1 MVGRLP
7 PRTTTNSDL
16 TVPLHTGDASDN
28 ESASHRGSNSL
39 IRRPQRK
46 GTAGS
51 VNSDDFADKA
61 AKLRIDFE
69 GGRKS
74 SLEQQRF
81 SSEFRFNAQMSLRV
95 AFGVWIASCI
105 QTRVSDYDPS
115 DEGKKWVLFPSWYYL
130 GGLSYC
136 AVAVLFTTGKNIGS
150 TLMIAWQAFLGV
162 GMALVYS
169 ILLFA
174 CMDVHTQDK
183 DAEDPY
189 DGYIEIK
196 QAFSSSTY
204 WVNLHNFYTTLP
216 WMIIFTVA
224 VLVCPFAPTTKKFA
238 VANNLYFIL
247 TIINPANPVGSGL
260 KMSDNSSFRTA
271 NILRN
276 LEVYFFVGIVG
287 SLVSLAIMFVPYPIF
302 AINRLRE
309 ETKGAAEDILDLLNI
324 IVDSY
329 CFKNKNMDHMN
340 FLKLKLQRKFDAA
353 AARHC
358 RMDALLR
365 DAWWEQSFG
374 FHYALRFHR
383 PIMFN
388 YVKLV
393 GSLISDLR
401 TLSYAMQL
409 EKYEHLHFT
418 YMKVLQR
425 EIYIIQTRSGDL
437 LNEIA
442 REVQSASREVKLLS
456 IPRLEAQ
463 METTLHRYRSTQ
475 NRTLRT
481 HPVTLE
487 EMAGN
492 VPLNLFLFSL
502 NSFCSTMIDFQ
513 DIHNN
518 KNYTDAHRIRS
529 FILASIRKFFHS
541 QHYTNGHVML
551 TAMRGSI
558 AIVMGIFFSVYVYG
572 FNSTVPSTV
581 AYVLGNYLGGS
592 FSATVNR
599 VGGVVAG
606 SVVPSV
612 FQFFIAQICDP
623 QYLNVVLSD
632 IVLIVWIAISMY
644 VCYVGGYSSYAGLV
658 SAFVSTGILMRQSD
672 LCYASA
678 ADNASSIAISSYS
691 SLAQTSVGIVLFIL
705 VELLM
710 CPERATK
717 LLRRNIQK
725 TLRLQL
731 EAFQVLFGHHL
742 SSSSTMDA
750 DTMEHLREILQV
762 KIPAKHLAQ
771 VTLLREA
778 QAEPLLWRPVFSVRK
793 YEKVLESSRRL
804 LNNNTLLFKLL
815 RWFNYRVEHN
825 RVHLNSIDIRDSL
838 TAARPSTDKSIHTQW
853 QAAASQFQ
861 TAAKD
866 SFTTLEMLFGDAFLY
881 SDPDQT
887 AIFMQMKEAFR
898 LADKDCSGEID
909 ADEVA
914 EMLETIFAQSGAV
927 KQGEIHKYVEE
938 FMRVVD
944 KDRSGMVSFEEFMEA
959 LENGLKLE
967 VEVYTRRKPKAQA
980 LLAVRR
986 ENALPCINEDGVDGD
1001 ESESDGPKAT
1011 EGESAAVHPT
1021 HLKAPLTS
1029 ETINALDAKVNTSRA
1044 PMPSSEGYRRSS
1056 QASSVERG
1064 RKPSQ
1069 SSAASS
1075 TPMCREHDVL
1085 NVEDFS
1091 TSDIAAQ
1098 MKTAYVEWL
1107 LEDRRYEKVS
1117 MEELLL
1123 LNCLVSG
1130 AEGIAKSLTEMAEIV
1145 VAS

>member
-7 PRTTTNSDL
+7 PRNTPNSDL
-16 TVPLHTGDASDN
+16 TVPLHTGDASDD
-28 ESASHRGSNSL
+28 ESASQRLRRTQRRGT
-39 IRRPQRK
+39 
-46 GTAGS
+46 GGS
-51 VNSDDFADKA
+51 VGSEDFADKA
-61 AKLRIDFE
+61 AKLRIDFDSD
-69 GGRKS
+69 RKS

-81 SSEFRFNAQMSLRV
+81 SREFRFNAQLSLRV
-95 AFGVWIASCI
+95 AVGVLIASAI

-115 DEGKKWVLFPSWYYL
+115 DAYGKKWVLFPSWYYL

-136 AVAVLFTTGKNIGS
+136 AIAVLFTTGKTIGS
-150 TLMIAWQAFLGV
+150 TLMIVWQAFLGV

-183 DAEDPY
+183 EAEDPY
-189 DGYIEIK
+189 DGYVEIK

-216 WMIIFTVA
+216 WMIIFTVV
-224 VLVCPFAPTTKKFA
+224 VLVCPFAGTTKKFA

-247 TIINPANPVGSGL
+247 TIINPADPIGGSGL
-260 KMSDNSSFRTA
+260 KTSGDPSFRTA

-276 LEVYFFVGIVG
+276 LEVYFLIGIVG

-302 AINRLRE
+302 AINRLR
-309 ETKGAAEDILDLLNI
+309 KDSKLAAEDILDLLNI

-329 CFKNKNMDHMN
+329 CFKNKNVEHMN
-340 FLKLKLQRKFDAA
+340 FLKLKLQRKFDGAS
-353 AARHC
+353 ARHR
-358 RMDALLR
+358 RMEGLLG
-365 DAWWEQSFG
+365 DAWWEVSLG
-374 FHYALRFHR
+374 FHYLLGFHR

-425 EIYIIQTRSGDL
+425 EVYIIQTRSGDL
-437 LNEIA
+437 LHEIA
-442 REVQSASREVKLLS
+442 REVQSAARGVTLVA

-475 NRTLRT
+475 NRTLRKN
-481 HPVTLE
+481 PVTLE

-502 NSFCSTMIDFQ
+502 NSFCSTMIGFQ
-513 DIHNN
+513 DIHNK
-518 KNYTDAHRIRS
+518 KNYTDTRRIRS
-529 FILASIRKFFHS
+529 FLVSAVINFFKAH
-541 QHYTNGHVML
+541 HYTDGHAML
-551 TAMRGSI
+551 SAFRGSV
-558 AIVMGIFFSVYVYG
+558 AIVMGIFLSVYVYG
-572 FNSTVPSTV
+572 FNSTVPSTIAFV
-581 AYVLGNYLGGS
+581 MGNFIGGS
-592 FSATVNR
+592 FRATVNR

-623 QYLNVVLSD
+623 QYLNVVLTNV
-632 IVLIVWIAISMY
+632 VLFIWICISMY

-678 ADNASSIAISSYS
+678 SDDASSIAISSYS
-691 SLAQTSVGIVLFIL
+691 SLAQTSVGIVLFIV

-710 CPERATK
+710 FPKSATN

-725 TLRLQL
+725 TLKLQL
-731 EAFQVLFGHHL
+731 EAFEVLFGHHL
-742 SSSSTMDA
+742 TNSSTMDD

-762 KIPAKHLAQ
+762 KIPAKHTEQAALLAEAQ
-771 VTLLREA
+771 V
-778 QAEPLLWRPVFSVRK
+778 EPLMWRPAFSTRK
-793 YEKVLESSRRL
+793 YEKVLESSRRV
-804 LNNNTLLFKLL
+804 LNNNTLLFKLV

-838 TAARPSTDKSIHTQW
+838 TAARPSADGNSTHAKW
-853 QAAASQFQ
+853 QLATSHFQ
-861 TAAKD
+861 TAVVD
-866 SFTTLEMLFGDAFLY
+866 SFNTLEMLFGDAFLY
-881 SDPDQT
+881 SEPDQT
-887 AIFMQMKEAFR
+887 AVFMQMKEAFR

-914 EMLETIFAQSGAV
+914 DMLETIFAQSGAV
-927 KQGEIHKYVEE
+927 KQGEIQKYVEE

-944 KDRSGMVSFEEFMEA
+944 KDESGMVSFEEFMEA

-967 VEVYTRRKPKAQA
+967 VEVYTRRKPKAPA
-980 LLAVRR
+980 LVARR
-986 ENALPCINEDGVDGD
+986 ENVLAAINEDDAGD
-1001 ESESDGPKAT
+1001 ESESDVEAGT
-1011 EGESAAVHPT
+1011 VHPSDST
-1021 HLKAPLTS
+1021 HSKVLLTADAIS
-1029 ETINALDAKVNTSRA
+1029 ALDAKVNTSRA
-1044 PMPSSEGYRRSS
+1044 AMPPHEGYRRSS
-1056 QASSVERG
+1056 QASSVDRG
-1064 RKPSQ
+1064 RKA

-1075 TPMCREHDVL
+1075 APAMRREHDVL
-1085 NVEDFS
+1085 NVEEFS

>member
-7 PRTTTNSDL
+7 PHNTPSGDL
-16 TVPLHTGDASDN
+16 TVPLNVGDASDD
-28 ESASHRGSNSL
+28 ESASRRGSSSL
-39 IRRPQRK
+39 VRRPQRR
-46 GTAGS
+46 GTGS
-51 VNSDDFADKA
+51 VGSEDFADKA
-61 AKLRIDFE
+61 AKLRIAFD
-69 GGRKS
+69 GGRKG

-81 SSEFRFNAQMSLRV
+81 SREFRFNAQLSLRV
-95 AFGVWIASCI
+95 ACGVLIASCI
-105 QTRVSDYDPS
+105 QTRVSDYEPTNAY
-115 DEGKKWVLFPSWYYL
+115 GKKWVLFPSWYYL

-136 AVAVLFTTGKNIGS
+136 AIAVLFTTGKTIGS
-150 TLMIAWQAFLGV
+150 TLMIVWQAFLGV
-162 GMALVYS
+162 GMALVYN

-174 CMDVHTQDK
+174 CMDVHTLDES
-183 DAEDPY
+183 AEDPY
-189 DGYIEIK
+189 HGFIEIK
-196 QAFSSSTY
+196 QAFSASTY
-204 WVNLHNFYTTLP
+204 WVNLHNFYTVLP

-224 VLVCPFAPTTKKFA
+224 VLVFPFSATTKKFA
-238 VANNLYFIL
+238 VANNLYFVL
-247 TIINPANPVGSGL
+247 TIINPADPISGSGL
-260 KMSDNSSFRTA
+260 KTSEDSHFHTA

-276 LEVYFFVGIVG
+276 LAVYFFVGIIG
-287 SLVSLAIMFVPYPIF
+287 SLVSLVIMFIPYPIF
-302 AINRLRE
+302 AMKKLR
-309 ETKGAAEDILDLLNI
+309 KDSVCAAADILDLLNI

-329 CFKNKNMDHMN
+329 CFKNKNVEHMH

-353 AARHC
+353 AARHR
-358 RMDALLR
+358 RMEALLT

-374 FHYALRFHR
+374 FHYALGFHR

-393 GSLISDLR
+393 GSLIADLR

-425 EIYIIQTRSGDL
+425 EVYVIQTRSGDL

-442 REVQSASREVKLLS
+442 REAQSASREVKLLS

-463 METTLHRYRSTQ
+463 MEATLHRYRSTQ
-475 NRTLRT
+475 SKTLRSY
-481 HPVTLE
+481 PVTVE

-502 NSFCSTMIDFQ
+502 NSFCSTMINFQ
-513 DIHNN
+513 DIHNK
-518 KNYTDAHRIRS
+518 KNYTDVHRIRS
-529 FILASIRKFFHS
+529 FLMASVTNFFKAH
-541 QHYTNGHVML
+541 HYTNGHVML
-551 TAMRGSI
+551 AAFRGSV
-558 AIVMGIFFSVYVYG
+558 AIVLGIFLSVYVYA
-572 FNSTVPSTV
+572 FNSTVPSTI
-581 AYVLGNYLGGS
+581 AYVLGSFIGGS
-592 FSATVNR
+592 FRATVNR

-623 QYLNVVLSD
+623 EYLNVVLSNV
-632 IVLIVWIAISMY
+632 VLFVWVSISMY

-672 LCYASA
+672 TCYASA
-678 ADNASSIAISSYS
+678 LDNASSIAISSYS
-691 SLAQTSVGIVLFIL
+691 SLAQTSVGIVLFIV
-705 VELLM
+705 VELLLF
-710 CPERATK
+710 PKSATH

-725 TLRLQL
+725 TLKLQL
-731 EAFQVLFGHHL
+731 EVFEVLFGHHL
-742 SSSSTMDA
+742 TSSSTMDA
-750 DTMEHLREILQV
+750 DTTERLRDILQV
-762 KIPAKHLAQ
+762 KIPAKHSEQA
-771 VTLLREA
+771 TLLAEA
-778 QAEPLLWRPVFSVRK
+778 QAEPLMWRPAFSVQK

-804 LNNNTLLFKLL
+804 LHNNTLLFKLV
-815 RWFNYRVEHN
+815 RWFDYRIDHN

-838 TAARPSTDKSIHTQW
+838 TAPRPSTDANTTHAKW
-853 QAAASQFQ
+853 QLATGQFQ
-861 TAAKD
+861 SAVTD
-866 SFTTLEMLFGDAFLY
+866 SFNTLQMLFGDAFLY

-914 EMLETIFAQSGAV
+914 DMLETIFAQSGAV
-927 KQGEIHKYVEE
+927 KEGEIQKYVEE

-944 KDRSGMVSFEEFMEA
+944 KDESGLVSFEEFMEA

-967 VEVYTRRKPKAQA
+967 VEVYNRRKPKAPA
-980 LLAVRR
+980 LLARR
-986 ENALPCINEDGVDGD
+986 ENALPCIDEDGDDSDGD
-1001 ESESDGPKAT
+1001 VPKG
-1011 EGESAAVHPT
+1011 EGDTGAVHPSIS
-1021 HLKAPLTS
+1021 LKTPLTADS
-1029 ETINALDAKVNTSRA
+1029 LNALDAKVNTSRA
-1044 PMPSSEGYRRSS
+1044 PVPSHEGYRRSS

-1064 RKPSQ
+1064 RKPS
-1069 SSAASS
+1069 SAASS
-1075 TPMCREHDVL
+1075 QPAMCRAHDVL

-1091 TSDIAAQ
+1091 TNDIAAQ

-1130 AEGIAKSLTEMAEIV
+1130 AEGIAKSLTDMAEIV

>member
-1 MVGRLP
+1 MVGRVP
-7 PRTTTNSDL
+7 SRNSDL
-16 TVPLHTGDASDN
+16 TVPLHTGESSDH
-28 ESASHRGSNSL
+28 ESASHRGSNS
-39 IRRPQRK
+39 IVRRSQRK
-46 GTAGS
+46 GTIGS
-51 VNSDDFADKA
+51 VGSDDFADKA
-61 AKLRIDFE
+61 AKLRIAFD

-74 SLEQQRF
+74 SLEQQRL
-81 SSEFRFNAQMSLRV
+81 SREFRFNAQLSLRV
-95 AFGVWIASCI
+95 AVGVLIASAI

-115 DEGKKWVLFPSWYYL
+115 DTYGKKWVLFPSWYYL

-136 AVAVLFTTGKNIGS
+136 AVAVLFTTGKTIGS
-150 TLMIAWQAFLGV
+150 TLMIVWQAFLGV

-183 DAEDPY
+183 SAEDPY
-189 DGYIEIK
+189 DGYIEID

-216 WMIIFTVA
+216 WMIIFTVV
-224 VLVCPFAPTTKKFA
+224 VLVCPFAATTKKFA

-247 TIINPANPVGSGL
+247 TIINPADPISGSGL
-260 KMSDNSSFRTA
+260 KTSGDSSFRTA

-276 LEVYFFVGIVG
+276 LEVYFLIGFVGSMV
-287 SLVSLAIMFVPYPIF
+287 SLVIMFIPYPIF
-302 AINRLRE
+302 AINRLR
-309 ETKGAAEDILDLLNI
+309 KDSKRAAEDILDLLNI

-329 CFKNKNMDHMN
+329 CFKNKNVEHMH

-353 AARHC
+353 AARHR
-358 RMDALLR
+358 RMDGLLK

-374 FHYALRFHR
+374 FHYLLGFHR

-437 LNEIA
+437 LHEITN
-442 REVQSASREVKLLS
+442 EVQSASREVKLAA
-456 IPRLEAQ
+456 IPRLETQ

-475 NRTLRT
+475 NRTLRK

-502 NSFCSTMIDFQ
+502 NSFCSTMISFQ
-513 DIHNN
+513 DTHNK
-518 KNYTDAHRIRS
+518 KNYTDVHRIRS
-529 FILASIRKFFHS
+529 FLVASVTKFFDTR
-541 QHYTNGHVML
+541 HYTDGQAML
-551 TAMRGSI
+551 SAFRGSL
-558 AIVMGIFFSVYVYG
+558 AIVFGIFLSVYVYG

-581 AYVLGNYLGGS
+581 AYVMGNFIGGS
-592 FSATVNR
+592 FRATVNR

-623 QYLNVVLSD
+623 RYLNVVLTNV
-632 IVLIVWIAISMY
+632 VLFVWICISMY

-672 LCYASA
+672 MCYASA
-678 ADNASSIAISSYS
+678 SDNASSIAISSYS

-705 VELLM
+705 VELMM
-710 CPERATK
+710 CPKSATN

-725 TLRLQL
+725 TLKLQL
-731 EAFQVLFGHHL
+731 EAFDVLFGHHL
-742 SSSSTMDA
+742 TNSSTMDA
-750 DTMEHLREILQV
+750 ETMEHLREILQV
-762 KIPAKHLAQ
+762 KIPAKHAEQAALLA
-771 VTLLREA
+771 EA
-778 QAEPLLWRPVFSVRK
+778 QAEPLMWRPAFSSQK
-793 YEKVLESSRRL
+793 YERVLESSRRV
-804 LNNNTLLFKLL
+804 LNNNTLLFKLV

-838 TAARPSTDKSIHTQW
+838 TGSIPSAEGKTTHTKWQLAAGH
-853 QAAASQFQ
+853 FQ
-861 TAAKD
+861 TAVTD
-866 SFTTLEMLFGDAFLY
+866 SFKTLEMLFGDAFLY
-881 SDPDQT
+881 SEPDQT

-914 EMLETIFAQSGAV
+914 DMLETIFAQSGAV

-944 KDRSGMVSFEEFMEA
+944 KDKSGMVSFEEFMEA

-967 VEVYTRRKPKAQA
+967 VEVYTRRKPKAPVLVA
-980 LLAVRR
+980 RR
-986 ENALPCINEDGVDGD
+986 ENMLAAINEDGDGD
-1001 ESESDGPKAT
+1001 ESGSDVPKVVDVESG
-1011 EGESAAVHPT
+1011 AVD
-1021 HLKAPLTS
+1021 KAPLTADA
-1029 ETINALDAKVNTSRA
+1029 INALDAKVSTSRA
-1044 PMPSSEGYRRSS
+1044 PMPSNESYRRSS
-1056 QASSVERG
+1056 QASSVDRG
-1064 RKPSQ
+1064 RKA

-1075 TPMCREHDVL
+1075 APAMCRQHDVL

-1091 TSDIAAQ
+1091 TNDIAAQ